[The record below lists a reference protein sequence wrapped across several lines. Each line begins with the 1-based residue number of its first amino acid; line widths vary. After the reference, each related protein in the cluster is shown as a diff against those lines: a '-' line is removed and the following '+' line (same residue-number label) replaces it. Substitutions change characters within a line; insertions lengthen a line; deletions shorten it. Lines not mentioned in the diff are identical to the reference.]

1 MSARL
6 ARVIRRILRGGDKA
20 GLARVAAITC
30 PGEVELD
37 GRSERVLVAGSHT
50 PAAGDLAPWVRVD
63 DGTLVTCKNVR
74 FLLPA
79 LFAPE
84 AGKQWEQVL
93 VASDVPSTKL
103 GLAHRDS
110 SGRYWVKV
118 GVQYFSQEPDDFLT
132 PRCPETHRRG

>member
-20 GLARVAAITC
+20 GLARVSAI
-30 PGEVELD
+30 PRAGEVQLD
-37 GRSERVLVAGSHT
+37 GRAERVLVAGNHT
-50 PAAGDLAPWVRVD
+50 PAVSELAPWVRVN

-74 FLLPA
+74 SLLPA